1 MSDPLNDSP
10 ASDSPKLAPIPPG
23 PVKLPPLKLPPKPVL
38 SGPPS
43 TGGLKP
49 PMPLVPP
56 SSSVTSVPPVVD
68 APKPQIS
75 PAAPSLIQAKE
86 TIPLSK
92 PPVAPVAS
100 TAPSPDKGIP
110 SPMQAPKVA
119 IKLQTTSSEGDASRR
134 SLATSVNA
142 SEEEPKNE
150 NDLIPAI
157 AATVLALLALAVQL
171 WTLFS

>member
-38 SGPPS
+38 SGPPL

-56 SSSVTSVPPVVD
+56 SASVTSVPPVVGV
-68 APKPQIS
+68 AKPQIS
-75 PAAPSLIQAKE
+75 SAAPSLIQAKE
-86 TIPLSK
+86 TVPLSK

-119 IKLQTTSSEGDASRR
+119 IKLQTTSPEGDASGR
-134 SLATSVNA
+134 SLAASVNA
-142 SEEEPKNE
+142 SEEELKNGS
-150 NDLIPAI
+150 DLIPAI